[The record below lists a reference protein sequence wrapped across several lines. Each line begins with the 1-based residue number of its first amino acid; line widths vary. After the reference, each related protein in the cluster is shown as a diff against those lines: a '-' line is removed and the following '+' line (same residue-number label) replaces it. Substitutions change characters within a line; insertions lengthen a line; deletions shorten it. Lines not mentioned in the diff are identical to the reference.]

1 LFSLLVLHTSGQPGQ
16 HVRHFEFMLR
26 YTVHTVVLLTL
37 FSLLVL
43 HTSGQPGQHVRH
55 FEFMRRYGVH
65 SAADPKYFVLNHVV
79 YLPT

>member
-1 LFSLLVLHTSGQPGQ
+1 
-16 HVRHFEFMLR
+16 MLW

-55 FEFMRRYGVH
+55 IESMLQYTVHTVVLLTLFSLLVLHTSGQPGQYVCHIEFICFGIQYIR
-65 SAADPKYFVLNHVV
+65 
-79 YLPT
+79 